1 MNDLSQDDSI
11 FPKECTLFVTVY
23 SNTQSM
29 PACQVVA
36 LEPSSDLVHPIP
48 LAFLVEPARQSS
60 FCFVLFCF
68 ANLSI

>member
-1 MNDLSQDDSI
+1 MNDFPQDDLI

-48 LAFLVEPARQSS
+48 LAFLVEPAR
-60 FCFVLFCF
+60 
-68 ANLSI
+68 